1 MSGAGRLARL
11 PRVDH
16 VLGAAPLVASPVA
29 RRIKRALVQAEVA
42 RLRERSLAG
51 AAVASPDA
59 AVLAA
64 SVRAQLEALLT
75 PRPRRVINAT
85 GVLLHTN
92 LGRAP
97 LSAAAIAAMSAAAG
111 CCDLELELP
120 SGRRSSR
127 QRHLVALLELL
138 LGAPALVVNNG
149 AAALLLA
156 CTALGGPGGVVISRG
171 QMVEIGD
178 GFRIAEMAAA
188 GGTRVWEV
196 GSTNRT
202 HLADYEAALLGQAPG
217 MTAPAS
223 ALLWVHLSNFRQDG
237 FVHQVA
243 LASLAGLAKA
253 RGAPLIADLGSGSLG
268 GALGA
273 EEPTIHDY
281 VAAGADLI
289 TCSGDKLLGGPQAGL
304 IVGAAALVERCR
316 RHPLARALRPDKTT
330 IAALHATAVAHAL
343 EGPPELPLHHLA
355 AASVAGLRA
364 RAGALAAAL
373 GWPESCVRATTATI
387 GGGSLPGE
395 TLEGVGLVAPVGAS
409 PDRLAARLRCGEPP
423 VIGRVYEGA
432 LILDLRSVPAA
443 EDAALLAAL
452 RAALGDDGA
461 ERQR

>member
-1 MSGAGRLARL
+1 VNRPGSLARL

-16 VLGAAPLVASPVA
+16 VLEAAPLAASPAA
-29 RRIKRALVQAEVA
+29 RRIKRALVQAAVA
-42 RLRERSLAG
+42 ELRGRLLAG
-51 AAVASPDA
+51 ASDVIVPEA
-59 AVLAA
+59 AALAA
-64 SVRAQLEALLT
+64 TVRAQIDALLT
-75 PRPRRVINAT
+75 PHPRRVINAS

-97 LSAAAIAAMSAAAG
+97 LSQAAVAAMTAAAG
-111 CCDLELELP
+111 CCDLEIELA

-127 QRHLVALLELL
+127 QRRLQALLEAL

-202 HLADYEAALLGQAPG
+202 HLVDYEAALAGQGPG
-217 MTAPAS
+217 MAGPAS
-223 ALLWVHLSNFRQDG
+223 ALLWVHLSNFRQEG
-237 FVHQVA
+237 FVHEVA
-243 LASLAGLAKA
+243 LESLARLAKS
-253 RGAPLIADLGSGSLG
+253 REAPLIADLGSGSLG
-268 GALGA
+268 GALAG
-273 EEPTIHDY
+273 EEPTIPGY
-281 VAAGADLI
+281 LAAGADLI

-330 IAALHATAVAHAL
+330 IAALHATAAAHAL
-343 EGPPELPLHHLA
+343 EGPPELPLYSLA
-355 AASVAGLRA
+355 AASVERLRS
-364 RAGALAAAL
+364 RAEGLAAAL
-373 GWPESCVRATTATI
+373 GWPAARVVVVTTATI

-395 TLEGVGLVAPVGAS
+395 TIAGVGLVAPQ
-409 PDRLAARLRCGEPP
+409 RLAERLRCGEPP
-423 VIGRVYEGA
+423 VIGRVHEGA
-432 LILDLRSVPAA
+432 LILDLRSVPEA

-452 RAALGDDGA
+452 LAAMSADA
-461 ERQR
+461 